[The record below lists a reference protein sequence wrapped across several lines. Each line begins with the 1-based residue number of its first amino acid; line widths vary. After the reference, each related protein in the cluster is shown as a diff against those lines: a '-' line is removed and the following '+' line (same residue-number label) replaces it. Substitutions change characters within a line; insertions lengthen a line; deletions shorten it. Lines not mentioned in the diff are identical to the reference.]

1 MLPTLFKAALAAV
14 GVIAA
19 MFFFT
24 YLPQVAVLA
33 IVSGPLG
40 MSGRKGGSIS

>member
-14 GVIAA
+14 GVIAG
-19 MFFFT
+19 MFFFA

-40 MSGRKGGSIS
+40 MLARKGGRTR